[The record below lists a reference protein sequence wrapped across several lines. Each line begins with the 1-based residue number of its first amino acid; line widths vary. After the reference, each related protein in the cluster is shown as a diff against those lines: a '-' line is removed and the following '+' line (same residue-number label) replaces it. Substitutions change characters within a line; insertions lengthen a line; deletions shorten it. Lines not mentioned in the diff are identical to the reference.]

1 MSEDTY
7 TEKEFHKKMAVDL
20 FNSVWS
26 FLDKKER
33 TAEEEDE
40 MVHAAHA
47 SRYHWGQIGS
57 FLEKERGEWQISRV
71 YSVLKRLQPALY
83 HAQRCLEICKEN
95 NIGDFDIAFA
105 YEAMARAYAVSG
117 EKTESKKYIE
127 LAKKAGNQIENAED
141 KRIFFG
147 DLETVPGYQ
156 E

>member
-127 LAKKAGNQIENAED
+127 LAKKAGNQIENEED